1 MVNPKDDEEVAML
14 TLPENRACPEVI
26 NWVMLVVAKVEV
38 PLAVKSNTP
47 EMSPPRI
54 TPLANVVVANL
65 PLMVMLSFESLPRTT
80 SPLRVVVAVTVKSS
94 ETSKLFVIETSPNNV
109 VVPLTH
115 KPPDKIEF
123 PETRSW
129 VMLVVACVLVA
140 AMFNVEPK

>member
-1 MVNPKDDEEVAML
+1 MVRPKEDEEVAML
-14 TLPENRACPEVI
+14 TLPDKKLCPEIINLVI
-26 NWVMLVVAKVEV
+26 EVVAKVVV

-54 TPLANVVVANL
+54 TPLAKVVVANL
-65 PLMVMLSFESLPRTT
+65 PLMVMLSVEAFPNMT

-129 VMLVVACVLVA
+129 VMLVVA
-140 AMFNVEPK
+140 